1 MTEKKSN
8 SNKSNNT
15 QKKSKSSGGS
25 SWSLRKVSFYAMGA
39 NAFLYL
45 LAMIFTLVK
54 VDVLATPARIL
65 LGVANGIMICIV
77 AVLAW
82 QYVAKKPVV
91 WKVLYVIILLVVL
104 VGSVIPLF
112 PF

>member
-1 MTEKKSN
+1 MAEKKSN
-8 SNKSNNT
+8 SNKST
-15 QKKSKSSGGS
+15 QKKSNSGGGS
-25 SWSLRKVSFYAMGA
+25 SWSLRKISFYAMGA

-45 LAMIFTLVK
+45 LAMIFSLVG
-54 VDVLATPARIL
+54 VDALASASRIL

-104 VGSVIPLF
+104 IGSVLPLF
-112 PF
+112 FF